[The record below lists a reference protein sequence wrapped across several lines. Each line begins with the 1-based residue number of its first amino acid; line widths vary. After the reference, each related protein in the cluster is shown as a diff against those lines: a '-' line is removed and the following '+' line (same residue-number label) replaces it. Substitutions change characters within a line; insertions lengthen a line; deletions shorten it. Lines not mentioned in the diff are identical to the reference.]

1 MDLEVLQILK
11 LRRVWLQLARLS
23 VIPPQVRP
31 ARGGFFSQPSSQT
44 QRPRGGGGRLS
55 TGVTIPLLK
64 GPRTPRWKPGQDV
77 LNQAKS

>member
-44 QRPRGGGGRLS
+44 QRPRGGGQAVYRSHNSIVEGA
-55 TGVTIPLLK
+55 
-64 GPRTPRWKPGQDV
+64 QDPKME
-77 LNQAKS
+77 AWAGCA